1 MFCICTKSHRSDRI
15 GARKWE
21 DTAYSLPS
29 SNMYFEKTSRR
40 KQESEGATT

>member
-1 MFCICTKSHRSDRI
+1 MFGICTKSHIPVSI

-29 SNMYFEKTSRR
+29 SNTYFWENK
-40 KQESEGATT
+40 

>member
-1 MFCICTKSHRSDRI
+1 MLGICTKSHISVST

-40 KQESEGATT
+40 KQESEGSAT